1 MKTNYGG
8 LKDMKGKILI
18 FALLVLALFSV
29 SYACAADM
37 NDTAMAGADDSEIE
51 LDVPQDTLEK
61 IDNEQAI
68 ESNDDGGNGTF
79 TALQNRINGAAE
91 DSEITLEN
99 DYAYDEGFDILG
111 ITVDKALTIDGK
123 GHRID
128 GKGKSRIFN
137 ISAGNVVLKN
147 ITFTNGNVNGGSDNG
162 NGGAIFAQGNVCIFD
177 CNFYNNTAKFEGGA
191 IYFKNECSA
200 VTVSNTDF
208 IANHADQGVGIYL
221 QDCDNSNFTDL
232 NFINNTGSDGLG
244 MYIGEAYNLRFERL
258 NFEGNHA
265 KSAGGA
271 IFFRGEIYSSSLSEI
286 NLTNNSARTG
296 GAFSFRGGSYFNS
309 FSRIRAVNN
318 SATYGGGGVF
328 MLVSKFEMNEFDEMT
343 FINNSAAGD
352 GGVFITSTVSAY
364 NSFTN
369 SVFESNRAGGNGG
382 VMFLYSDTGANL
394 FDNCSFNNNSAVNAS
409 AICFSSKL
417 VDSTISNSNFTNN
430 RADCAGGIFIGYD
443 VEYTTFNNLNFIN
456 NTAQYGAGMYVQ
468 GRAFDSQ
475 LGKSN
480 FINNNAT
487 ENGGAI
493 YINGFSGSDIS
504 GNFVNNSANRYG
516 GAIYFNN
523 GGRAADCTFI
533 NNTAC
538 NLNGLGKGG
547 AIYFNAEDARVSD
560 CTFANNAADD
570 FGAIH
575 LPFGMS
581 DITGCIFLNNSASFT
596 VIGSAWESFER
607 VNITHN
613 VFLDNDVAGNIIGFA
628 YLEKL
633 TADFN
638 WFGNTADDYDSGSYP
653 TTENITAWMFL
664 NVTAGSDSI
673 SVFDTTDIVFKLYL
687 YNKTSQ
693 IISGYDN
700 SRFKSVNLTINATN
714 GFVSTDIAKLGEIIK
729 YNATRGGTGK
739 ITASIGDV
747 ACSVEINNVKV
758 NLAMK
763 INPQEV
769 YYSNNAILALDY
781 NSTATG
787 TVNITLKGRNNTY
800 TFQNVELNSTVSL
813 GKISPGEYN
822 VTVSYSGDGAYL
834 PCNAVGNL
842 TVLPIVD
849 LSVTMTCDKEVYLL
863 GDICF
868 CTITVHNAANGT
880 NATNVKLGDFFKGF
894 SYVASLTYNGT
905 YHPNGTW
912 EIGFMPNGTDATLII
927 CYKAVNL
934 TEGTLHR
941 VLVLCNEKD
950 WNFTNNIAEKAV
962 AVKLKTEIAAN
973 AVTTTYN
980 VNKNLVITLKDS
992 QGNPLTG
999 VKISVDLNG
1008 ARTYVTDKNG
1018 QVKVPTGALVPK
1030 TYTAKITFSGSG
1042 IYLASAKS
1050 VKVTVKKAKPKIK
1063 AKKKTYR
1070 AKSKTKKFTI
1080 TLKDNKGKPIKKAKV
1095 TLKVKKIKKNSKKK
1109 KSKSKSK
1116 KKKKNT
1122 VKTNS
1127 KGKATFKIDKNK
1139 KGKYQAIIKYKGN
1152 KYYKSVTKKVKII
1165 IK

>member
-1 MKTNYGG
+1 
-8 LKDMKGKILI
+8 MKGKILI

-29 SYACAADM
+29 SYACAVDV
-37 NDTAMAGADDSEIE
+37 NDTAMAGSDDSEIE
-51 LDVPQDTLEK
+51 LDVPQDTLDI
-61 IDNEQAI
+61 IDDGQAI
-68 ESNDDGGNGTF
+68 ESDNEGDNGTF

-111 ITVDKALTIDGK
+111 ITVDKSLTIDGK

-137 ISAGNVVLKN
+137 ISAENVVLKN
-147 ITFTNGNVNGGSDNG
+147 ISFVNGNVNGRNDDES
-162 NGGAIFAQGNVCIFD
+162 GGAVFAQGNVCIFD
-177 CNFYNNTAKFEGGA
+177 CNFYNNTAKYQGGA

-200 VTVSNTDF
+200 VAVSNTDF
-208 IANHADQGVGIYL
+208 IANHADQGAGIYL
-221 QDCDNSNFTDL
+221 QDCENSNFTDL
-232 NFINNTGSDGLG
+232 NFISNTGSDGLG

-258 NFEGNHA
+258 NFEDNHA

-271 IFFRGEIYSSSLSEI
+271 IFFRGEIYSSTLSEI

-328 MLVSKFEMNEFDEMT
+328 MLVSKFERNEFDEMT
-343 FINNSAAGD
+343 FINNSATGD

-364 NSFTN
+364 NRFTN

-382 VMFLYSDTGANL
+382 AMFLYSDTGANV

-409 AICFSSKL
+409 TICFSSKL

-430 RADCAGGIFIGYD
+430 RAACAGGIFIGYD
-443 VEYTTFNNLNFIN
+443 VEYTTFNNLNFIG

-468 GRAFDSQ
+468 GGAFDSQ

-487 ENGGAI
+487 DGGAI
-493 YINGFSGSDIS
+493 YINGFSGGDIS

-523 GGRAADCTFI
+523 GGMAVDCTFI
-533 NNTAC
+533 NNIA
-538 NLNGLGKGG
+538 NNKGG
-547 AIYFNAEDARVSD
+547 AVYFNAGDATVSG

-575 LPFGMS
+575 LPFGVS
-581 DITGCIFLNNSASFT
+581 NVGGCIFLNNSADFS
-596 VIGSAWESFER
+596 VIGSAWESFEG
-607 VNITHN
+607 VNIADSI
-613 VFLDNDVAGNIIGFA
+613 FLDNDVAGNIIGFA
-628 YLEKL
+628 YHENLN
-633 TADFN
+633 ADFN

-693 IISGYDN
+693 IISDYDN
-700 SRFKSVNLTINATN
+700 SRFKSVDFTINATN

-729 YNATRGGTGK
+729 YNATGGGTGK
-739 ITASIGDV
+739 ITASIGSV

-758 NLAMK
+758 NLTMK

-769 YYSNNAILALDY
+769 YYSNNVILALDY

-800 TFQNVELNSTVSL
+800 NFQNVKLNSTVSL
-813 GKISPGEYN
+813 GKISPDEYD

-834 PCNAVGNL
+834 PCNAEGNL

-849 LSVTMTCDKEVYLL
+849 LSVTMTCDKEVYVL
-863 GDICF
+863 GDISVW
-868 CTITVHNAANGT
+868 TITVHNAANGT
-880 NATNVKLGDFFKGF
+880 NATNVKLGDFFKTGF
-894 SYVASLTYNGT
+894 AYVSSLTYNGT
-905 YHPNGTW
+905 YSNGTW
-912 EIGFMPNGTDATLII
+912 DIGFMPNGTDATLII
-927 CYKAVNL
+927 KYKAVNV
-934 TEGTLHR
+934 TESVLHR
-941 VLVLCNEKD
+941 VFVLCNEKD

-962 AVKLKTEIAAN
+962 AVKLKTEILADAL
-973 AVTTTYN
+973 TTTYN
-980 VNKNLVITLKDS
+980 VNKNLIITLKDS
-992 QGNPLTG
+992 QGNPISG
-999 VKISVDLNG
+999 VGISVDLNG
-1008 ARTYVTDKNG
+1008 VKTYVTDKNG

-1030 TYTAKITFSGSG
+1030 AYTARITFSGSG
-1042 IYLASAKS
+1042 TYLASAKS
-1050 VKVTVKKAKPKIK
+1050 VKVTVNKAKPKIK

-1080 TLKDNKGKPIKKAKV
+1080 TLKDNRGKPIKKAKV

-1122 VKTNS
+1122 AKTNS
-1127 KGKATFKIDKNK
+1127 KGKATFKIDRNK

-1152 KYYKSVTKKVKII
+1152 KYYKSVTKKVKIK